1 MSEDNTTPGQP
12 TAGQLIRAARE
23 SAGLHIVALAAS
35 LKVPV
40 RKLEALEGDRWD
52 ELTDATFARALASSV
67 ARHLRMDPTAVLAGL
82 PSTKSDALDIP
93 VGLGRAPEAAA
104 NMGQQPMRSP
114 VLWAV
119 AAILLLAAV
128 VYALPQGLLVW
139 RGDASPASAESGTSA
154 PPTTTAEPLVQSPP
168 SGQGNAAALPP
179 SDAAQ
184 AIRPAPAA
192 APAPTAAPPAAEKPA
207 PVSAQPAPA
216 VASSAAAGS
225 TGTRLHMVLKA
236 PSWIEVTDANGK
248 LRLQKVVPAGEVLVF
263 DDAANYAVVIGNA
276 SGVEVSI
283 NGQPK
288 DMTELIRN
296 NVARFQA
303 R

>member
-1 MSEDNTTPGQP
+1 MSEDTTTIGQP
-12 TAGQLIRAARE
+12 TSGQLIRAARE
-23 SAGLHIVALAAS
+23 AAGLHIVALAAA

-67 ARHLRMDPTAVLAGL
+67 ARHLRMDPAAVLAGL
-82 PSTKSDALDIP
+82 PTTRSDALDIP
-93 VGLGRAPEAAA
+93 VGLGRAPQASASI
-104 NMGQQPMRSP
+104 GQQPMHSP
-114 VLWAV
+114 VLWTV

-139 RGDASPASAESGTSA
+139 HGDAASTSSGAEVPVLA
-154 PPTTTAEPLVQSPP
+154 ATTAEPLVQ
-168 SGQGNAAALPP
+168 
-179 SDAAQ
+179 
-184 AIRPAPAA
+184 
-192 APAPTAAPPAAEKPA
+192 PPAAGSGNAVASQPSEGDPTHHASVAAAVKPGVEPPTAEKPL
-207 PVSAQPAPA
+207 PVVASPTAPA
-216 VASSAAAGS
+216 VASGALVG
-225 TGTRLHMVLKA
+225 TGARLHMVLKA

-248 LRLQKVVPAGEVLVF
+248 LRLQKVVPAGEVLDF
-263 DDAANYAVVIGNA
+263 DDATSYTVVVGNA
-276 SGVEVSI
+276 SGVDVTI

-288 DMTELIRN
+288 DMTEFTRN

>member
-1 MSEDNTTPGQP
+1 MSEDNTTPEQP

-23 SAGLHIVALAAS
+23 SAGLHIVALAAA

-52 ELTDATFARALASSV
+52 ELTDTTFARALASSV
-67 ARHLRMDPTAVLAGL
+67 ARHLRMDPASVLAGL

-93 VGLGRAPEAAA
+93 VGLGRAPQA
-104 NMGQQPMRSP
+104 NASVGQQPMRSP
-114 VLWAV
+114 VLWSV

-139 RGDASPASAESGTSA
+139 RGDASPSPAGSGGGE
-154 PPTTTAEPLVQSPP
+154 PPVTTAEPLVQSPP
-168 SGQGNAAALPP
+168 AGPGNAVTLPP
-179 SDAAQ
+179 SDAPQ
-184 AIRPAPAA
+184 ANRPSVPLAT
-192 APAPTAAPPAAEKPA
+192 APTVEPPPADKPA
-207 PVSAQPAPA
+207 SVAAQPAPA
-216 VASSAAAGS
+216 AVSGTTAGS
-225 TGTRLHMVLKA
+225 TGTRLHLVLKA

-248 LRLQKVVPAGEVLVF
+248 LRLQKVVPAGEVLDF

-276 SGVEVSI
+276 SGVDVSI

-288 DMTELIRN
+288 DMTEWVRN